1 MPLSLTLKNFRC
13 WEDQTFT
20 FNDDGI
26 ILLSGISGKGK
37 STILNAFLYVIT
49 GQVKNVTMFGK
60 EKTKSEVTLSINDDN
75 ETVTITRGKNPTRF
89 YVKKDSELF
98 ENDIAQSM
106 IDKLFGA
113 DFKHVSYIDQD
124 NVNSFVYLTPDAK
137 MTFLRNLLLSNEPI
151 DAFKDNAKSRLDNSK
166 KEMVAEESKITT
178 STSFLKS
185 MTFVENH
192 TYSLQGKRV
201 ITNSNYQET
210 LELQQT
216 NLDKSKKNKMT
227 LTTKLR
233 KMEEDQ
239 KKFHE
244 QSKLLD
250 KINELEEQLKTIGEL
265 STMKVELEHLAK
277 QKSIHEQHTEYFEK
291 KKKHKENVQLF
302 SEYEQKMK
310 EFSIEQFLK
319 IKPLEKLISIQQRIV
334 ELEDKIGEE
343 KETEIRLKK
352 DKCIEEIK
360 SLETTYICPSC
371 EECLII
377 NDGALVKS
385 GSVFNKKTP
394 NDSTLE
400 LKKKQ
405 KQLELLQ
412 KEEHSIERFTEEYN
426 ELFDQFDTLLQT
438 LEFSSEDNFHDKLEK
453 LKKDEKTVSILKS
466 KRSDIE
472 KKITDYN
479 HEEKDE
485 YTEQDS
491 DLVHIVEQ
499 ITTLKDSIKRANEW
513 NTKLITL
520 KTQKIDVNDIEDQ
533 NEQINETKQKLTDYE
548 EKIETY
554 TKYINELQTWKRIED
569 TNQKYSELKTI
580 IDRSKDTKDFL
591 MEEIKCCEKLLYYM
605 KDAETKAI
613 FDFIDSLNRH
623 AAIYMEDFF
632 PDEDIS
638 AELVT
643 NKELKSG
650 KDKVGLFFEVN
661 YKTIKGDMEF
671 LSGGQRDRVNLAFTL
686 AFCELVQN
694 RVLLLD
700 ECISSLDNE
709 TSDLVIETLKEK
721 YKGKMIICV
730 AHQVN
735 IGVFDQVI
743 KI

>member
-75 ETVTITRGKNPTRF
+75 STVTIIRGKNPTRF
-89 YVKKDSELF
+89 YVKKDGELF
-98 ENDIAQSM
+98 ENDMAQSI

-166 KEMVAEESKITT
+166 KEMVAEESKMTT
-178 STSFLKS
+178 SISFLKS
-185 MTFVENH
+185 MAFVENH
-192 TYSLQGKRV
+192 TYSLQGKRI

-233 KMEEDQ
+233 KIEDDQ

-250 KINELEEQLKTIGEL
+250 KINELEEQLKTFGEL
-265 STMKVELEHLAK
+265 SSMKLELEHLLK
-277 QKSIHEQHTEYFEK
+277 EKSIHEQHKEYFEK

-343 KETEIRLKK
+343 KEAEIKLKK
-352 DKCIEEIK
+352 DKCIDEIK

-377 NDGALVKS
+377 NEGVLVKS

-394 NDSTLE
+394 NDSVLE

-453 LKKDEKTVSILKS
+453 LKKDEKTLSILKS
-466 KRSDIE
+466 KKSDIE
-472 KKITDYN
+472 KKISDYN
-479 HEEKDE
+479 DEEKEE
-485 YTEQDS
+485 YTEKDS
-491 DLVHIVEQ
+491 DLFHIVEQ

-533 NEQINETKQKLTDYE
+533 SEQINETKQKLTDYE

-569 TNQKYSELKTI
+569 TNQKYSELKTS